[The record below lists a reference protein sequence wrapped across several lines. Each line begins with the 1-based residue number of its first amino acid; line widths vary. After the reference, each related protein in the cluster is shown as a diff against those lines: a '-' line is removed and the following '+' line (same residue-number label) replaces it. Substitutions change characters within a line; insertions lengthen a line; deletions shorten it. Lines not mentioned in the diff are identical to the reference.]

1 MSAIASFYLVR
12 KPDVEQLKHLA
23 AQPVGADTGGK
34 WHDSYWEFLLAHGR
48 ELEQFES
55 SGYVMLDVFLFL
67 DSRSIKVEEYCDEP
81 LSDFLHEARGSTI
94 LAFQAGPGK
103 VLAELIA
110 SNMPDENALGAFLSS
125 PDMVSPVGDNS
136 SAASALDGVQVL
148 TSWLS
153 QIDEEV
159 VGLLSI
165 G

>member
-1 MSAIASFYLVR
+1 M
-12 KPDVEQLKHLA
+12 
-23 AQPVGADTGGK
+23 
-34 WHDSYWEFLLAHGR
+34 
-48 ELEQFES
+48 
-55 SGYVMLDVFLFL
+55 
-67 DSRSIKVEEYCDEP
+67 
-81 LSDFLHEARGSTI
+81 
-94 LAFQAGPGK
+94 AFQTGPGK

-125 PDMVSPVGDNS
+125 PDMISPDEDNP
-136 SAASALDGVQVL
+136 SAASALDGIQVL